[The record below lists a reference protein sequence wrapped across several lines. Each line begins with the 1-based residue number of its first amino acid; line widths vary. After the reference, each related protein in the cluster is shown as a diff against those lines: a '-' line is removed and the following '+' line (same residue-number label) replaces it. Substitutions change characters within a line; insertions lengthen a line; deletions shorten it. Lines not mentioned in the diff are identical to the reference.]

1 MHDCALVMPKTKKC
15 LFSTVT
21 VNWFNCEH
29 VMVVCSCTVS
39 SCKLMLCVYYF
50 IIVFPMNS
58 VHTVLFYVP
67 FFFFVLLFHVDVLAL
82 VDIS

>member
-1 MHDCALVMPKTKKC
+1 MLWLCQKQKKC
-15 LFSTVT
+15 LLSTVT

-29 VMVVCSCTVS
+29 VMVVCSCTV
-39 SCKLMLCVYYF
+39 KLMLCVYYF

>member
-1 MHDCALVMPKTKKC
+1 
-15 LFSTVT
+15 
-21 VNWFNCEH
+21 
-29 VMVVCSCTVS
+29 
-39 SCKLMLCVYYF
+39 
-50 IIVFPMNS
+50 MNS